1 MLASFCFTRQIQST
15 LIVQHFDVCHLTQRF
30 PTTRKPGLEAGP
42 GWMHKQGK
50 MKKAA
55 LFSVD
60 NEFGN
65 NCLCKITDK
74 ANAMIVSTDY
84 DWV

>member
-1 MLASFCFTRQIQST
+1 
-15 LIVQHFDVCHLTQRF
+15 
-30 PTTRKPGLEAGP
+30 
-42 GWMHKQGK
+42 MHKQGK